1 MENPMLT
8 VRSLAKLFVGIAL
21 AATCICFASR
31 LHADDDPPVSDP
43 QPAPQSDEKAHVQGR
58 IIIVEPD
65 GTRRE
70 YSFGPQTPQPIPAVT
85 FPRVDVVMPRRAED
99 ALRAVEV
106 QTLPRVHAIRALI
119 HDPQVIVSDYMIG
132 LDCVEADAALRAQL
146 GLGEKGLVVRSPL
159 EKSPAAEA
167 GLQSHDVLTKA
178 GDKDLA
184 NVQDLL
190 DAVQATEGKPLTI
203 TLLRGGKEQTLEVT
217 PVKRMDVTLPP
228 PGADPKDIDVYIR
241 KRLEHSDGV
250 RYALPHTLRMR
261 AVQPGVVF
269 DHIEVAGPDK
279 LKDIETQLQNL
290 KQQVETL
297 QHAISELKEK
307 QN

>member
-1 MENPMLT
+1 
-8 VRSLAKLFVGIAL
+8 
-21 AATCICFASR
+21 
-31 LHADDDPPVSDP
+31 
-43 QPAPQSDEKAHVQGR
+43 
-58 IIIVEPD
+58 
-65 GTRRE
+65 
-70 YSFGPQTPQPIPAVT
+70 
-85 FPRVDVVMPRRAED
+85 
-99 ALRAVEV
+99 
-106 QTLPRVHAIRALI
+106 
-119 HDPQVIVSDYMIG
+119 MIG

-167 GLQSHDVLTKA
+167 GFQSHDVLTKA

-184 NVQDLL
+184 KVQDLL
-190 DAVQATEGKPLTI
+190 DAVQTAEGKPLTI
-203 TLLRGGKEQTLEVT
+203 TLLRGGKEQTLDVT

-228 PGADPKDIDVYIR
+228 PGADPKQIELFIR
-241 KRLEHSDGV
+241 RSLDQFD
-250 RYALPHTLRMR
+250 ALHDARVHTLRMR

-269 DHIEVAGPDK
+269 DHIEVAAPEK

-297 QHAISELKEK
+297 QNSIDELKEK